1 MITHVSVN
9 IFLNFLRSSQAKSNQ
24 MLNEALITVNESC
37 AKLLAEFDLRG
48 AQLKLDSQF

>member
-1 MITHVSVN
+1 MN
-9 IFLNFLRSSQAKSNQ
+9 IENQESNE

-48 AQLKLDSQF
+48 AQVKLDSQFWN